1 MVEWMQ
7 SGDYPHQREMIRW
20 ERKIMKFL
28 FASDS
33 FKGTLSSGDTARLL
47 RTAAGE
53 IFPGCICDSVEV
65 ADGGE
70 GTTDAVL
77 QAVGGQRITL
87 KVKGPLW
94 KTAEAFYGKL
104 DDDRAVMEMAQAS
117 GLPMLTEQERDPRE
131 ATSFGTG
138 EMILDALNRGFRDIS
153 IAIGGSA
160 TNDGGIGCMRALGV
174 RFLDDEGRE
183 LSGCGKDLIR
193 IRKIDV
199 SRLDE
204 RVKET
209 RFTVMCDV
217 TNPLCGPD
225 GATYTFGKQKGGT
238 REVLEELEEGME
250 NYRELILQQFGVDL
264 NTVKGAGAAGGL
276 GGALMVFLNGRLK
289 SGIETV
295 LDLIDFDR
303 RLEGISLVVTGEGRT
318 DWQSAFGK
326 VMQGVGTR
334 CRAHGIPAVA
344 VVGSMGRGAEKIFE
358 HGIDSMITTV
368 NGIMPLERALDD
380 AEVLYLDA
388 ARRLFRMVKVGY
400 GMKGEA

>member
-1 MVEWMQ
+1 
-7 SGDYPHQREMIRW
+7 
-20 ERKIMKFL
+20 
-28 FASDS
+28 
-33 FKGTLSSGDTARLL
+33 
-47 RTAAGE
+47 
-53 IFPGCICDSVEV
+53 
-65 ADGGE
+65 
-70 GTTDAVL
+70 
-77 QAVGGQRITL
+77 
-87 KVKGPLW
+87 
-94 KTAEAFYGKL
+94 
-104 DDDRAVMEMAQAS
+104 MAQAS

-295 LDLIDFDR
+295 LDLIDFDQ